1 MASLGDLYN
10 DLKTLCKQW
19 FYDKTESDGRFSS
32 ITHTHGNLGN
42 DGKVGSASGKIITTG
57 TDGAIQASDSIT
69 KSLISDFSHSH
80 GNLTNDGKIGSTANL
95 PVKTGTGGA
104 LITGSF
110 GTTSGTFAEGNHNH
124 SGTYAPVS
132 HDQATSTITNS
143 TAFDHIKSGESTT
156 LTLDT
161 QAKINDAINTKL
173 GTLMEAD
180 IVVVTDNKGTAS
192 ASTMNKLYLEAKS
205 GGASGDGY
213 NIWITVRT
221 GTSPNYSYAWE
232 KVDDFDLQTL
242 SVAWAN
248 VTGKPSTFTPSSHTH
263 GYITNGGAVTQMAT
277 DTYGVNAPLVQDH
290 DNNDKVSVA
299 NIDNSFIFDSDAHSN
314 IGSSANAA
322 QNTINTKIDTALGNK
337 ITKSSSATGL
347 LKDDGTVMTS
357 GTASTNWAVG
367 NHTHGN
373 ILSGG
378 TITTDVA
385 YKTNN
390 SYGKLVITNT
400 SNKVGTISAIDVWD
414 EIVNQLIA
422 YGSS

>member
-19 FYDKTESDGRFSS
+19 FYDKTEADGRFSPKKLS
-32 ITHTHGNLGN
+32 DANYFVLTDSSKELTTQQKLGN
-42 DGKVGSASGKIITTG
+42 IDKN
-57 TDGAIQASDSIT
+57 GAI
-69 KSLISDFSHSH
+69 
-80 GNLTNDGKIGSTANL
+80 GGTANL
-95 PVKTGTGGA
+95 P
-104 LITGSF
+104 LITTSSGVITTGSF
-110 GTTSGTFAEGNHNH
+110 GTSANTFCQGNDSRLSDARTPTSHN
-124 SGTYAPVS
+124 
-132 HDQATSTITNS
+132 QATSTITNS

-248 VTGKPSTFTPSSHTH
+248 VTGKP
-263 GYITNGGAVTQMAT
+263 A
-277 DTYGVNAPLVQDH
+277 
-290 DNNDKVSVA
+290 
-299 NIDNSFIFDSDAHSN
+299 
-314 IGSSANAA
+314 SAF
-322 QNTINTKIDTALGNK
+322 
-337 ITKSSSATGL
+337 
-347 LKDDGTVMTS
+347 GTTS
-357 GTASTNWAVG
+357 GTFAEG
-367 NHTHGN
+367 NHTHNTDDVELTGNQISELTNIADQNTENQTDINENINVWIGNLNSALNGKASNNHYHGN
-373 ILSGG
+373 ILNGG
-378 TITTDVA
+378 TCTTDV
-385 YKTNN
+385 TFN
-390 SYGKLVITNT
+390 SKI
-400 SNKVGTISAIDVWD
+400 
-414 EIVNQLIA
+414 
-422 YGSS
+422 